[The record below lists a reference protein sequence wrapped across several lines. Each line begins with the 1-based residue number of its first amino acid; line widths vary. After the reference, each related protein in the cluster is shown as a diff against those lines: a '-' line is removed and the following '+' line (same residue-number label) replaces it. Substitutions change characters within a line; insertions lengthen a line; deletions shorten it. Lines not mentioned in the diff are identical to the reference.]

1 MLSRF
6 YFSDLFLYGKEI
18 TPYFMP
24 RFILSGRKDSP
35 AINYPFIYSCNRKRE
50 KEPRVFSL

>member
-35 AINYPFIYSCNRKRE
+35 AINYRKRE